1 MNQDSTALYAFK
13 KYGNTVLRAA
23 FAFSGSYAE
32 AEDIVQDVFLS
43 LHTETRTFND
53 DEHLKAWLIRVAINK
68 CKNLRRS
75 FRFSRTCSI
84 EDLEHSEAICEMD
97 TESRELRQQIASL
110 PKKYAEV
117 IFLHY
122 YEGYSI
128 KEIAV
133 ITEKNE
139 NTVGSLLRRGREKL
153 KAELEEKE
161 EGDIC
166 SGKIIKT
173 L

>member
-1 MNQDSTALYAFK
+1 MNNDTTALYAFK

-43 LHTETRTFND
+43 LHTDQRTFND
-53 DEHLKAWLIRVAINK
+53 DEHLKAWLLRVTINK

-84 EDLEHSEAICEMD
+84 DDLEGSEVICEMD
-97 TESRELRQQIASL
+97 TASRELRQQIAAL

-128 KEIAV
+128 KEIAA

-153 KAELEEKE
+153 KAELSKEE
-161 EGDIC
+161 EGDLC
-166 SGKIIKT
+166 QVKIIKT

>member
-1 MNQDSTALYAFK
+1 MNNDSTALYAFK

-23 FAFSGSYAE
+23 FAFCGSYAE

-43 LHTETRTFND
+43 LHTDSRTFND
-53 DEHLKAWLIRVAINK
+53 DEHLKAWLLRVTINK

-84 EDLEHSEAICEMD
+84 DDLEHSDVICEMD
-97 TESRELRQQIASL
+97 TSSRELRQQIAAL

-128 KEIAV
+128 KEIAA
-133 ITEKNE
+133 IMGKNE
-139 NTVGSLLRRGREKL
+139 NTVGSLLRRGRERL
-153 KAELEEKE
+153 KAELQEE
-161 EGDIC
+161 EGDLC
-166 SGKIIKT
+166 QVKIIKT

>member
-1 MNQDSTALYAFK
+1 MNNENTALYAFK

-43 LHTETRTFND
+43 LHTNPQNFNS
-53 DEHLKAWLIRVAINK
+53 DEHLKAWLLRAAINK
-68 CKNLRRS
+68 CKNFRRS

-84 EDLEHSEAICEMD
+84 DDLEHSEVICEMD
-97 TESRELRQQIASL
+97 TESRELRQQIAAL

-128 KEIAV
+128 KEIASMLN
-133 ITEKNE
+133 KNE

-153 KAELEEKE
+153 KAELEE
-161 EGDIC
+161 EGDLC
-166 SGKIIKT
+166 QVKIIKT